1 MSREIRVLEAEFD
14 YSRGC
19 PFRATDNCTPTSEIA
34 EAHGLKS
41 DLQEVYCG
49 RETICTVDGLHF
61 NSLYNARVRAFNS
74 AGEGEYSEL
83 IGLQTAEGEFLLP
96 ILRGPFWGCER
107 ASAGKSASVS
117 RGRRT
122 IARARA
128 RARDVDF
135 PAARVS
141 LVSFSAARSRD
152 R

>member
-1 MSREIRVLEAEFD
+1 LKQREFSVPSFIR
-14 YSRGC
+14 S
-19 PFRATDNCTPTSEIA
+19 
-34 EAHGLKS
+34 LKS

-83 IGLQTAEGEFLLP
+83 IGLQTAEGEIIPRFLRP
-96 ILRGPFWGCER
+96 SVRR
-107 ASAGKSASVS
+107 A
-117 RGRRT
+117 RGRRF
-122 IARARA
+122 RLENRRRCRVEDERSHA

-135 PAARVS
+135 PAACVPS
-141 LVSFSAARSRD
+141 LLFPRD

>member
-1 MSREIRVLEAEFD
+1 MR
-14 YSRGC
+14 
-19 PFRATDNCTPTSEIA
+19 T
-34 EAHGLKS
+34 LKS

-83 IGLQTAEGEFLLP
+83 IGLQTAEGEIIPRLFTA
-96 ILRGPFWGCER
+96 FWPPSAR
-107 ASAGKSASVS
+107 AEVPAGKSASVS

-128 RARDVDF
+128 RDFDF
-135 PAARVS
+135 PAACVP
-141 LVSFSAARSRD
+141 LASFSA
-152 R
+152 